1 MIIKKIKLIL
11 FKILKIISN
20 FLRNTKLHR
29 IIPFRGEIYDFL
41 FKKFWSGGDV
51 LEIQG
56 SKMYINVKEKDP
68 NMRKTFQAYVSG
80 LIHEEA
86 TTNLFKKAVRE
97 KDIIVDLGA
106 NIGYFT
112 LLAARLTGKEGKV
125 YSFEPEPKNYS
136 YLIKNIKLNNYDNVL
151 AMQEAVSDKNGRIKL
166 YICEHD
172 TGHHTINQYGGIKNY
187 KPNTD
192 NKEIFIEIDTVTLDD
207 FLRDKEKTVDVIK
220 MDIEGA
226 EMLALSGMEQ
236 TIKQNQNIKMFIEF
250 FPLLIKK
257 MGDSPEEFIGKL
269 LKDYGF
275 SVFVIGKDYNAHNQG
290 LLRINKIDEVMNLCK
305 NENDHV
311 NLFLKKGQK

>member
-1 MIIKKIKLIL
+1 MVTKIKTVL
-11 FKILKIISN
+11 FN
-20 FLRNTKLHR
+20 FLRKIQNQLKGKEISR
-29 IIPFRGEIYDFL
+29 IPGVLWMYDL
-41 FKKFWSGGDV
+41 FFQYFWPHQDII
-51 LEIQG
+51 EIQD
-56 SKMYINVKEKDP
+56 SKMYINVREKDP
-68 NMRKTFQAYVSG
+68 EMRKTFQSYAITQ
-80 LIHEEA
+80 IHEEA

-236 TIKQNQNIKMFIEF
+236 TIKQNQNLKMFIEF

-257 MGDSPEEFIGKL
+257 MGNSPEEFIGKL